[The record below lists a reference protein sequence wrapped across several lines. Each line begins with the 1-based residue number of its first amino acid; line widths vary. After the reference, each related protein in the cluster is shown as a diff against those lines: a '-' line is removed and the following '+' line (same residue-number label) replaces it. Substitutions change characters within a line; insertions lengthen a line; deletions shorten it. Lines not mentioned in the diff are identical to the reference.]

1 MIPAPGGII
10 NPEVCFMIGNDNT
23 KFTSSVQ
30 LQPVEDETGQVELKN
45 VIKKK
50 AEPNFQLN
58 SLGGPL
64 ESDFTDR

>member
-10 NPEVCFMIGNDNT
+10 YPEVCFMSGDDKT
-23 KFTSSVQ
+23 EFTSQVQ
-30 LQPVEDETGQVELKN
+30 LQPVEAETGFGELKN

-50 AEPNFQLN
+50 AESNFQLN

-64 ESDFTDR
+64 ESDFTSR

>member
-1 MIPAPGGII
+1 
-10 NPEVCFMIGNDNT
+10 MIGDN
-23 KFTSSVQ
+23 KPEFTSSVE
-30 LQPVEDETGQVELKN
+30 LQPVEAEIGFGELKN